1 MVECT
6 GLENQQS
13 RKVLVGS
20 NPTASAISSKTMIS
34 SALRFLSAGARAR
47 VKTVVL
53 GLLLASSV
61 GLFVTSCAHVPGE
74 TLTSWRMKREVSER
88 VLAQAS
94 SAAPQCKQQKI
105 VNTEILE
112 VHPDGKP
119 ALELWTVDQCGRR
132 SHYRVYFPPSGRG
145 SGFSVQA
152 ER

>member
-20 NPTASAISSKTMIS
+20 NPTASAIASKAMIS
-34 SALRFLSAGARAR
+34 SARR
-47 VKTVVL
+47 VVL
-53 GLLLASSV
+53 GLTLCIPLGLLVA
-61 GLFVTSCAHVPGE
+61 SCAHVPGE
-74 TLTSWRMKREVSER
+74 TLTSWSLKRQVSER

-94 SAAPQCKQQKI
+94 TAAPQCKQQRI
-105 VNTEILE
+105 SNTEIAE
-112 VHPDGKP
+112 VHSDGKP
-119 ALELWTVDQCGRR
+119 ALEIWTVEQCGRR
-132 SHYRVYFPPSGRG
+132 SHYRVYFPPTGRG

>member
-20 NPTASAISSKTMIS
+20 NPTASANFLKPMIS
-34 SALRFLSAGARAR
+34 TARR
-47 VKTVVL
+47 LVPGLTLFILVVL
-53 GLLLASSV
+53 FV
-61 GLFVTSCAHVPGE
+61 GCAHVPGE
-74 TLTSWRMKREVSER
+74 TLTSWSLKRQVSER

-94 SAAPQCKQQKI
+94 IAAPQCRQQKI
-105 VNTEILE
+105 SNTEIAE
-112 VHPDGKP
+112 VHSDGKP
-119 ALELWTVDQCGRR
+119 ALEIWTVEQCGRR
-132 SHYRVYFPPSGRG
+132 SHYRVYFPPTGRG

>member
-20 NPTASAISSKTMIS
+20 NPTASANSSKPMIS
-34 SALRFLSAGARAR
+34 AARR
-47 VKTVVL
+47 LVL
-53 GLLLASSV
+53 GLTRFIPV
-61 GLFVTSCAHVPGE
+61 GLFVASCAHVPGE
-74 TLTSWRMKREVSER
+74 TLASWSLKRQVSER

-94 SAAPQCKQQKI
+94 SAAPQCRQQKI
-105 VNTEILE
+105 ANTEIVE

-119 ALELWTVDQCGRR
+119 AVERWTVDQCGRR
-132 SHYRVYFPPSGRG
+132 SHYRVYFPPAGRG

-152 ER
+152 EK